1 MGVPVQEDLAPVD
14 PATLDF
20 LVQADQAQEDL
31 VLVDQVREVP
41 VQEDLA
47 PVDPATL
54 EVPVQAD
61 QAQEDLVLVDPVQED
76 LAPVEFLVQA
86 DQAQEDLGLV
96 DPAPVE
102 FLGQADPAQEDL
114 VLVDQ
119 VRQLRPLQ
127 LKLKSST
134 ATMTQQKWSRSKSL
148 SLIPLMILTPQR
160 DGSKMRRTNGRKPTL
175 LVNLELQ
182 HLSPKMAAT
191 GWSLVQK
198 RELRDAKR

>member
-47 PVDPATL
+47 PVDPAAL

-61 QAQEDLVLVDPVQED
+61 QAQEDLVLVDQVQAVLVQE
-76 LAPVEFLVQA
+76 
-86 DQAQEDLGLV
+86 